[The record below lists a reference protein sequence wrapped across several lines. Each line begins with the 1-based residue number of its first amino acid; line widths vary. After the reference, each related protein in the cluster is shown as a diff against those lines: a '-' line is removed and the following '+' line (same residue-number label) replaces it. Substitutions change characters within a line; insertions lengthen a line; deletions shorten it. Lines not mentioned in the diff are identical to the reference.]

1 MRIENKKNFI
11 EVPAPEDD
19 FFSNHSESELSE
31 DEESEYS
38 SSDEN
43 EEVKRGGDMWQ
54 WLQRVAQRIKEQS
67 GKKKKQLQDYFQ
79 RFKNHKKIR
88 SKSQGGRT
96 RKSRF
101 LKW

>member
-1 MRIENKKNFI
+1 MMRIENKKNFI

-43 EEVKRGGDMWQ
+43 EEVKRGGDM
-54 WLQRVAQRIKEQS
+54 
-67 GKKKKQLQDYFQ
+67 
-79 RFKNHKKIR
+79 
-88 SKSQGGRT
+88 
-96 RKSRF
+96 
-101 LKW
+101 